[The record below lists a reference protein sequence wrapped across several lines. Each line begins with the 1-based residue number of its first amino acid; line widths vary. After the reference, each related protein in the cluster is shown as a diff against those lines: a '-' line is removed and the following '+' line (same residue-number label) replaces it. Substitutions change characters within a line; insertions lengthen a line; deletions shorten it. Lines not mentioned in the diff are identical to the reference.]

1 MAERSTS
8 DDPGSASHPAG
19 SPAPFMDA
27 QSSRRRIYEIVLWRI
42 QEQIASGRL
51 QPGDR
56 LPSEAE
62 LAASL
67 GVGRPAVRD
76 AIRVLEAMGTVS
88 MHSGPEGGVRLAAVP
103 SESLTHLI
111 SLHVMLSNFGIR
123 DVVRARIALERESVR
138 LAARQAA
145 AYDRVLV
152 EEHLRAMEDAST
164 TLEEFNDLDTA
175 FHLALVR
182 ATGNILLT
190 ELTTALRIAMR
201 PTLLS
206 ALRAAPDFRAMAGR
220 LAAEHRDIHRAVID
234 GRSDLAASRI
244 EAHIDAVYRPRWTPD
259 APSPPSA

>member
-1 MAERSTS
+1 
-8 DDPGSASHPAG
+8 
-19 SPAPFMDA
+19 MDA

-152 EEHLRAMEDAST
+152 EEHLRAMEDSST

-182 ATGNILLT
+182 ATGNILL
-190 ELTTALRIAMR
+190 
-201 PTLLS
+201 
-206 ALRAAPDFRAMAGR
+206 
-220 LAAEHRDIHRAVID
+220 
-234 GRSDLAASRI
+234 
-244 EAHIDAVYRPRWTPD
+244 
-259 APSPPSA
+259 PS